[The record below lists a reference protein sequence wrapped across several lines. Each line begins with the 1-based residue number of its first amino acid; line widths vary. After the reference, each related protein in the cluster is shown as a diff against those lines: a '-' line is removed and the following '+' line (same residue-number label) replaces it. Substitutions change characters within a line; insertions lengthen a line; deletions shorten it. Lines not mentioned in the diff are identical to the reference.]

1 MALNTTTN
9 FIVQIDINTA
19 FTSESTVTAVA
30 VPQEF
35 KVKNRSYSFGNTS
48 ISDGTIT
55 KSFTPSIKTTETNS
69 GTVDEVQ
76 SYIISAILPFDKNVK
91 VATITTFTISAFYA
105 IRKKISL
112 SLNKII
118 PGVEIFLKETPYTG
132 SATSGAT
139 FDLICRTSRSI
150 SALDNLVVSA
160 NQLVGRV
167 AQEVTTRSITRVDAG
182 SLNLSRD
189 GETRNIKIHG
199 DPQSSFYLTIEDG
212 SDRSIIANPTEGGR
226 VSLPSGERDVVKA
239 RLNRAGVFV
248 HKQRFPKIPTILT
261 TAVNGSMAASGA
273 TKIIFD
279 SLSGVQ
285 VGDTMVASDT
295 RGRKINNGE
304 TVKVVTLNPDGDNA
318 NECTLSSSVILAD
331 NKKVAF
337 VRSTT
342 FKVHV
347 APNTGTIPAGSYGSK
362 LVDTVYP
369 MFTLSQNVGTT
380 VTFNASASAPIQI
393 NGGSAGVSHS
403 VAYGSNNSNIRDINL
418 VYTLT
423 GKTFTQATGKPIL
436 RDFVIASGDAIITGT
451 VRGTGG
457 GTTTYKVI
465 ANLNIEYKTTDTVV
479 NINMDN
485 IVS

>member
-9 FIVQIDINTA
+9 FIVRIDINTA

-55 KSFTPSIKTTETNS
+55 KSFTPSVKTTETNS
-69 GTVDEVQ
+69 GTVDEVR
-76 SYIISAILPFDKNVK
+76 SHIISAILPFDKNVK
-91 VATITTFTISAFYA
+91 VATITTFTISTSYA

-132 SATSGAT
+132 GTSGAA

-199 DPQSSFYLTIEDG
+199 DPQSGFYLTVED
-212 SDRSIIANPTEGGR
+212 SSNRSIIANPTGGGR
-226 VSLPSGERDVVKA
+226 VSLPSGEKEVVKST
-239 RLNRAGVFV
+239 LNRAGVFV

-285 VGDTMVASDT
+285 VGDTMVVSDT

-318 NECTLSSSVILAD
+318 NECTLSSSVTLAD

-347 APNTGTIPAGSYGSK
+347 TPNPDTVPAASYGPK
-362 LVDTVYP
+362 LIDTAYP

-465 ANLNIEYKTTDTVV
+465 ANLNIKYKTTDTVV

>member
-9 FIVQIDINTA
+9 FIVRIDINTA
-19 FTSESTVTAVA
+19 FTSESIVTAVA

-48 ISDGTIT
+48 ISNGTIT
-55 KSFTPSIKTTETNS
+55 KSFTPSVKTNETNS

-76 SYIISAILPFDKNVK
+76 SHLISAILPFDKNVK
-91 VATITTFTISAFYA
+91 IATITTFTISTSYA

-132 SATSGAT
+132 LTSGAT

-150 SALDNLVVSA
+150 SGLDNLVVSA

-167 AQEVTTRSITRVDAG
+167 AQEVTTALITRVDAG

-226 VSLPSGERDVVKA
+226 LSLPSGEREVVKSK
-239 RLNRAGVFV
+239 LNRAGVFV

-285 VGDTMVASDT
+285 VGDTMVVSDT

-318 NECTLSSSVILAD
+318 NECTLSSSVTLAD
-331 NKKVAF
+331 DKKVAF

-347 APNTGTIPAGSYGSK
+347 TPNPDTAASYGPK
-362 LVDTVYP
+362 LIDTVYP

>member
-199 DPQSSFYLTIEDG
+199 DPQSSFYLTIE
-212 SDRSIIANPTEGGR
+212 
-226 VSLPSGERDVVKA
+226 K
-239 RLNRAGVFV
+239 
-248 HKQRFPKIPTILT
+248 
-261 TAVNGSMAASGA
+261 M
-273 TKIIFD
+273 
-279 SLSGVQ
+279 
-285 VGDTMVASDT
+285 
-295 RGRKINNGE
+295 
-304 TVKVVTLNPDGDNA
+304 
-318 NECTLSSSVILAD
+318 
-331 NKKVAF
+331 
-337 VRSTT
+337 
-342 FKVHV
+342 
-347 APNTGTIPAGSYGSK
+347 K
-362 LVDTVYP
+362 LKSFF
-369 MFTLSQNVGTT
+369 MCF
-380 VTFNASASAPIQI
+380 
-393 NGGSAGVSHS
+393 
-403 VAYGSNNSNIRDINL
+403 
-418 VYTLT
+418 
-423 GKTFTQATGKPIL
+423 
-436 RDFVIASGDAIITGT
+436 
-451 VRGTGG
+451 
-457 GTTTYKVI
+457 
-465 ANLNIEYKTTDTVV
+465 
-479 NINMDN
+479 
-485 IVS
+485 

>member
-55 KSFTPSIKTTETNS
+55 KSFTPSVKTTETNS

-76 SYIISAILPFDKNVK
+76 SHLISAILPFDKNVK
-91 VATITTFTISAFYA
+91 VATITTFTISTNYA

-132 SATSGAT
+132 GTSGAA

-212 SDRSIIANPTEGGR
+212 SNRSII
-226 VSLPSGERDVVKA
+226 
-239 RLNRAGVFV
+239 
-248 HKQRFPKIPTILT
+248 T
-261 TAVNGSMAASGA
+261 T
-273 TKIIFD
+273 
-279 SLSGVQ
+279 LQ
-285 VGDTMVASDT
+285 
-295 RGRKINNGE
+295 
-304 TVKVVTLNPDGDNA
+304 KVV
-318 NECTLSSSVILAD
+318 EY
-331 NKKVAF
+331 
-337 VRSTT
+337 
-342 FKVHV
+342 H
-347 APNTGTIPAGSYGSK
+347 YH
-362 LVDTVYP
+362 LVKE
-369 MFTLSQNVGTT
+369 
-380 VTFNASASAPIQI
+380 
-393 NGGSAGVSHS
+393 
-403 VAYGSNNSNIRDINL
+403 R
-418 VYTLT
+418 
-423 GKTFTQATGKPIL
+423 
-436 RDFVIASGDAIITGT
+436 
-451 VRGTGG
+451 
-457 GTTTYKVI
+457 
-465 ANLNIEYKTTDTVV
+465 
-479 NINMDN
+479 
-485 IVS
+485 